1 MRESYFLVSFAVG
14 KRTFQTCEAMTEKM
28 FSRLD
33 LPFPDYKIVIFS
45 DGYEEYEKCFAKYY
59 ANTCIDYGQIVKI
72 REGSKVVDKMKRI
85 VWGNPNLNSI
95 ETINVENSNGIFRE
109 RVGRL
114 VQKTK
119 CYSNLKTKLE
129 CSVEIFQFYWNFVNE
144 FKDKR
149 TPAMIE
155 DIIDHKIT
163 WSIFL
168 HTSIKY
174 V

>member
-1 MRESYFLVSFAVG
+1 
-14 KRTFQTCEAMTEKM
+14 
-28 FSRLD
+28 
-33 LPFPDYKIVIFS
+33 
-45 DGYEEYEKCFAKYY
+45 
-59 ANTCIDYGQIVKI
+59 
-72 REGSKVVDKMKRI
+72 MKRI

-109 RVGRL
+109 RVGCL
-114 VQKTK
+114 VRKTK

-129 CSVEIFQFYWNFVNE
+129 CSVEIFQFYWNFINK